1 MLILILILILI
12 ALLLSSAVLGERL
25 ATDTTSKFAI
35 EEKVIILQILILI
48 RACRKANL
56 CQAVAGHPSLAIRD
70 GRS

>member
-1 MLILILILILI
+1 MLMLMLV

-25 ATDTTSKFAI
+25 ATDTTSKLAV
-35 EEKVIILQILILI
+35 EEKVIILQILILL

-56 CQAVAGHPSLAIRD
+56 RQAIAGQSSLAIRD